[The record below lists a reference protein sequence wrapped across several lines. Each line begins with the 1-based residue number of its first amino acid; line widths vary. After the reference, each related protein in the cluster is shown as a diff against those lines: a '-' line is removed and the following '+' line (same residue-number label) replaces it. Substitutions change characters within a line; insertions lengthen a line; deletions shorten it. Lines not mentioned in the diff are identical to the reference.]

1 MALLLSRQLP
11 FFLSFGGSVQMAS
24 FRLLLENLKNC
35 IFIRRLANS
44 NYDPISWRPRVD
56 HRSPI
61 ANSSRVELSQAH
73 LEAWGSADS
82 ELSLLYVP
90 GGGFCFGP
98 NGDHREFTTA
108 IGKQLKAR
116 LFLLNYRLAPEHP
129 FPPALKD
136 TEEASLRC
144 RCRGGGFAR

>member
-1 MALLLSRQLP
+1 
-11 FFLSFGGSVQMAS
+11 MAS

-35 IFIRRLANS
+35 IFIRHLANS
-44 NYDPISWRPRVD
+44 NYDPISWRPMVD

-90 GGGFCFGP
+90 GGGFCFVP
-98 NGDHREFTTA
+98 NGDHRESTTA

-129 FPPALKD
+129 YPPALKD